1 MTSDMGP
8 DVTPN
13 EAAAEATHPAV
24 FISHARDDHAV
35 AEQICRLL
43 EENGIGCWIAPR
55 NVDAGRDYADQILDG
70 IESTRVMVLLLSG
83 PANDSIFVKREVER
97 AISKGK
103 VVIPFRIQEVQ
114 PSRSLELFISN
125 HQWIDAL
132 VPPLDSRVYV
142 LAAAIR
148 GLLRLPPLHGDEDR
162 AAAVA
167 EVPNLPR
174 PEQLPPQQPLYGT
187 PQPQLPP
194 RQPLYGAPQQPPV
207 PPQSQAYAQPAPQPQ
222 AAPTVCPRCRAPL
235 YPGYTMCGNCGFDSA
250 QPAWGAA
257 PTYAQAAWGSAA
269 PAVKPAGS
277 KMPILL
283 ALGAIVLLAVAGG
296 LVLAGTNKGDS
307 AAASPSASTVALA
320 SPTSTPTPTS
330 TPRATRTA
338 VASSAATAEPTL
350 ADATPEPSPLSAW
363 TSYAAPDKA
372 WSVKFPSATVPM
384 KQSLPLNSGLAKGD
398 MTMYTVVD
406 SSGGVYAVAYFDFP
420 AGTIPTSTSSLLKTM
435 EATMATGTGGTL
447 VTSNDATLG
456 GRPAAATT
464 SIRAKSG
471 RMSSDCKLTCGP
483 SPIDWRLRSCRGS

>member
-8 DVTPN
+8 DVTPD

-83 PANDSIFVKREVER
+83 PANDSVFVKREVER

-125 HQWIDAL
+125 HQWIDAW

-207 PPQSQAYAQPAPQPQ
+207 PPQPQAYAQPAPQPQ

-235 YPGYTMCGNCGFDSA
+235 YPGYLCPTCGQVLNAPQVASWAQFAATAPIQEKSGIDRVSA
-250 QPAWGAA
+250 FEAVRISQ
-257 PTYAQAAWGSAA
+257 TSSQKQDYGS
-269 PAVKPAGS
+269 
-277 KMPILL
+277 
-283 ALGAIVLLAVAGG
+283 
-296 LVLAGTNKGDS
+296 T
-307 AAASPSASTVALA
+307 TVALFFHQVNRA
-320 SPTSTPTPTS
+320 ARLSPTS
-330 TPRATRTA
+330 RAQNITLVAGSDCSIQVMRSPLLS
-338 VASSAATAEPTL
+338 VAS
-350 ADATPEPSPLSAW
+350 
-363 TSYAAPDKA
+363 
-372 WSVKFPSATVPM
+372 
-384 KQSLPLNSGLAKGD
+384 
-398 MTMYTVVD
+398 
-406 SSGGVYAVAYFDFP
+406 
-420 AGTIPTSTSSLLKTM
+420 
-435 EATMATGTGGTL
+435 
-447 VTSNDATLG
+447 
-456 GRPAAATT
+456 
-464 SIRAKSG
+464 
-471 RMSSDCKLTCGP
+471 
-483 SPIDWRLRSCRGS
+483 